1 MKHQGIEILGTE
13 SLGVRGLSCVVR
25 THHGR
30 TIVIDPGVA
39 LGYVRHGLMPHPRQ
53 VAQGVQVRQRILA
66 ALEDAT
72 DVVFSHYHGDHIPLQ
87 HANPYQLSI
96 DALPPGFAQVRCWAK
111 GADDLN
117 ERMRQR
123 ALDLVRVCGDNW
135 IDAEGREAGILRFSP
150 PVPHGSRDTHL
161 GNLMMTRIELDSG
174 VFAHASD
181 IQLLDSESID
191 ILLSWQ
197 ADTVLAAGP
206 PLYLEQLTAEMR
218 ARAWNNALRLAAEV
232 DTLILDHHLLRSAEG
247 ERWLAALCAAAG
259 KQVLCAA
266 DYMGTKRLLFEAR
279 REEMYQHD
287 PVPQDW
293 HERYAAGEAGLID
306 PYMSNLPGG

>member
-1 MKHQGIEILGTE
+1 MKYWSVEILGTE

-25 THHGR
+25 THGR

-53 VAQGVQVRQRILA
+53 VAEGVKVRERILV
-66 ALEDAT
+66 ALEEAT

-96 DALPPGFAQVRCWAK
+96 NDLPPHFSNVRCWSK
-111 GADDLN
+111 GMEDLN

-123 ALDLVRVCGDNW
+123 ALDLARICADNW
-135 IDAEGREAGILRFSP
+135 IEAEGIEAGILRFSP
-150 PVPHGSRDTHL
+150 PVPHGSRGTHL
-161 GNLMMTRIELDSG
+161 GSLMMTRIELDNG

-181 IQLLDSESID
+181 IQLLDPECID
-191 ILLSWQ
+191 ILLGWG

-206 PLYLEQLTAEMR
+206 PLYLEQLTDEMR
-218 ARAWNNALRLAAEV
+218 AQAWDNALRLAAGV

-247 ERWLAALCAAAG
+247 ERWLASLSAAAG
-259 KQVLCAA
+259 KQVMCAA
-266 DYMGTKRLLFEAR
+266 DYMGTKRLLFESD
-279 REEMYQHD
+279 REQMYQNQ
-287 PVPQDW
+287 PVAQDW
-293 HERYAAGEAGLID
+293 HERYAAGETDLID
-306 PYMSNLPGG
+306 QYNTQPI

>member
-25 THHGR
+25 THGR
-30 TIVIDPGVA
+30 IIVIDPGVA

-53 VAQGVQVRQRILA
+53 VAEGVQVRRRILA

-72 DVVFSHYHGDHIPLQ
+72 DVVLSHYHGDHIPLQ
-87 HANPYQLSI
+87 NANPYQLSI
-96 DALPPGFAQVRCWAK
+96 DDLPPGFAQVRCWAK
-111 GADDLN
+111 GIDDLN

-123 ALDLVRVCGDNW
+123 ALDLARVCGDNW
-135 IDAEGREAGILRFSP
+135 IEAEGGEAGILRFSP

-161 GNLMMTRIELDSG
+161 GSVMMTRIELDCG

-191 ILLSWQ
+191 ILLAW
-197 ADTVLAAGP
+197 APDTVLAAGP
-206 PLYLEQLTAEMR
+206 PLYLEQLTDEHR
-218 ARAWNNALRLAAEV
+218 SRAWDNALRLAAGV
-232 DTLILDHHLLRSAEG
+232 DILILDHHLLRSAEG
-247 ERWLAALCAAAG
+247 EGWLASLSVAAG

-266 DYMGTKRLLFEAR
+266 DYMGTRRLLFEAR
-279 REEMYQHD
+279 REEMYQNQ
-287 PVPQDW
+287 PVAQDW
-293 HERYAAGEAGLID
+293 HERYAAGETGLID
-306 PYMSNLPGG
+306 QYNTQPT